1 MKQIPKKI
9 TLPGFII
16 HFIKSYLPNLDIMH
30 RIKYAPSR
38 ITSVKY
44 LKTGDLNLKYVNQK
58 KRAMSIKQILKL
70 VVK

>member
-1 MKQIPKKI
+1 
-9 TLPGFII
+9 
-16 HFIKSYLPNLDIMH
+16 MH

-38 ITSVKY
+38 ITSLKY